1 MALLDKLKRQYARLL
16 IREGVN
22 LQPGQ
27 RLVLTSP
34 VEAAEFARLCAGE
47 AYDAGCGEVIL
58 RWQDDAMTRMKY
70 LRAADAVFD
79 RVNPWDALLP
89 ETCSA
94 EGAAW
99 LVLDAENPDNLRGA
113 DIERLRRAR
122 IASGNALRAFRERET
137 RNEFPWCIAGVATPG
152 WAGAVFPALSPAE
165 ATERLWGEI
174 LRACRVT
181 PEADAVEAWQAHSEE
196 LKTRVEKLNELDF
209 QTLRYR
215 NALGTDLTLA
225 LPEGHFWAG
234 GAEKCVKSGLM
245 FSPNLPTEEVFT
257 LPERESAEGVVYASR
272 PLVYDGTLIEG
283 LRFTFARG
291 RIAEV
296 SARQGEAVLRGAV
309 SVDEGAAYLGE
320 VALVP
325 HDSPISASGILF
337 YSTLFDENA
346 SCHFAFGDSYPCIR
360 GAETM
365 TAEELRARGANSSM
379 THVDFMLG
387 SADLSV
393 VGTTRDGRE
402 VPVMENG
409 RFVL

>member
-1 MALLDKLKRQYARLL
+1 
-16 IREGVN
+16 
-22 LQPGQ
+22 
-27 RLVLTSP
+27 
-34 VEAAEFARLCAGE
+34 
-47 AYDAGCGEVIL
+47 
-58 RWQDDAMTRMKY
+58 
-70 LRAADAVFD
+70 
-79 RVNPWDALLP
+79 
-89 ETCSA
+89 
-94 EGAAW
+94 
-99 LVLDAENPDNLRGA
+99 
-113 DIERLRRAR
+113 
-122 IASGNALRAFRERET
+122 
-137 RNEFPWCIAGVATPG
+137 
-152 WAGAVFPALSPAE
+152 
-165 ATERLWGEI
+165 
-174 LRACRVT
+174 
-181 PEADAVEAWQAHSEE
+181 
-196 LKTRVEKLNELDF
+196 
-209 QTLRYR
+209 
-215 NALGTDLTLA
+215 
-225 LPEGHFWAG
+225 
-234 GAEKCVKSGLM
+234 M